1 MRKGCVWGLGLMIF
15 IGLVG
20 SLMDATEKE
29 FAEATPLPA
38 TATSVPEPTQTVC
51 NPVAWVAWS
60 ENFVESHELWGEVL
74 TITQLDA
81 VIVKYDT
88 QKLPYGCGDAAD
100 RLVDEVDTEM
110 RLGLGA
116 HRTAFML
123 GEESEEGKLY
133 FGQALRHFQTAAE
146 KHEQW
151 KEAIK

>member
-1 MRKGCVWGLGLMIF
+1 MIF

-20 SLMDATEKE
+20 SLMDTTDKE
-29 FAEATPLPA
+29 FAEATPPPA

-51 NPVAWVAWS
+51 NPVAWS
-60 ENFVESHELWGEVL
+60 ENFVEAHTLWGEVL

-81 VIVKYDT
+81 IIVKYDT
-88 QKLPYGCGDAAD
+88 QKLPYGCGDTAD
-100 RLVDEVDTEM
+100 RLMDEVDTEM

-133 FGQALRHFQTAAE
+133 FGQALRHYQTAAE

-151 KEAIK
+151 KGEIQ

>member
-1 MRKGCVWGLGLMIF
+1 MRKGCVWGIGLMMF

-20 SLMDATEKE
+20 SLMDTTDKE
-29 FAEATPLPA
+29 FAEATPPPA
-38 TATSVPEPTQTVC
+38 TATSVLEPTQTVC
-51 NPVAWVAWS
+51 NPVAWS
-60 ENFVESHELWGEVL
+60 ENFVEAHKLWGEVL

-81 VIVKYDT
+81 IIVKYDT
-88 QKLPYGCGDAAD
+88 QKLPYGCGDTAD

-133 FGQALRHFQTAAE
+133 FGQALRHYQTAAE

-151 KEAIK
+151 KGEIQ

>member
-1 MRKGCVWGLGLMIF
+1 MRKGCVWGIGLMMF

-20 SLMDATEKE
+20 SLMDTTDKE

-38 TATSVPEPTQTVC
+38 TATSVPEPTQTDC
-51 NPVAWVAWS
+51 SPAAWS
-60 ENFVESHELWGEVL
+60 ENFVEAHKLWGEVL
-74 TITQLDA
+74 TITQLEA

-100 RLVDEVDTEM
+100 RLMDEVDTEM

-123 GEESEEGKLY
+123 GEESKEGKLY
-133 FGQALRHFQTAAE
+133 FGQALRHYQTAAE

-151 KEAIK
+151 KGEIQ

>member
-20 SLMDATEKE
+20 SLMDTTDKE
-29 FAEATPLPA
+29 FAEATPPPA
-38 TATSVPEPTQTVC
+38 TATSVPEPTQAVC
-51 NPVAWVAWS
+51 NPVAWS
-60 ENFVESHELWGEVL
+60 ENFVEAHKLWGEVL

-81 VIVKYDT
+81 IIVKYDT
-88 QKLPYGCGDAAD
+88 QKLPYGCGNTAD
-100 RLVDEVDTEM
+100 RLMDEVDTEM

-133 FGQALRHFQTAAE
+133 FGQALRHYQTAAE

-151 KEAIK
+151 KGEIQ